1 MTQALGILGII
12 AWIFLVIALAAG
24 VTYVV
29 VKLSPDDRKKS
40 EGPDA
45 A

>member
-1 MTQALGILGII
+1 MTEVLGILGII

-24 VTYVV
+24 VTYIV
-29 VKLSPDDRKKS
+29 VKLSPDDRKKARK
-40 EGPDA
+40 PDA